1 MSTTVTLKVRDHEG
15 NIINKQHEIEAINGF
30 QFEAVMKV
38 INSIMKDMQ
47 QDESLK
53 GLFSSLFGDQDVR
66 EMDLAKLNSDL
77 LMNAVNSFESLFIH
91 MPGKAY
97 ELLAVLSNIEV
108 DILKSQKFEDI
119 PNFYDA
125 VLEQNDIERLINRV
139 KKSLALTQTKM
150 KFMSL
155 LKRATASDQTQQ

>member
-1 MSTTVTLKVRDHEG
+1 MSTTVTLKVKDNEG

-30 QFEAVMKV
+30 QFENVMKV

-66 EMDLAKLNSDL
+66 EMDLAKFNSDL
-77 LMNAVNSFESLFIH
+77 LMNAINSFESLFIH

-108 DILKSQKFEDI
+108 DVLKSQKFEDI

-125 VLEQNDIERLINRV
+125 VLEQNDFERLINRV

-150 KFMSL
+150 KFMSM
-155 LKRATASDQTQQ
+155 LKRATRNDQTQQ